1 MRLFRDR
8 GSKFRAKQLLLREVQ
23 AEEPVNERKRAR
35 DRPKRGRTTDAEME
49 DGNRCRQVNWQTGLS
64 SGIVTEGKGGW
75 PTGKRPIGRAE
86 DPFQV

>member
-49 DGNRCRQVNWQTGLS
+49 DGNRCRQVN
-64 SGIVTEGKGGW
+64 
-75 PTGKRPIGRAE
+75 
-86 DPFQV
+86 